1 MATAAILEHAKEIR
15 QEHDHLLGEL
25 EKLDVALGRV
35 QCYSEVYANLEGTG
49 EASEIATR
57 LLETVMRHFEHEER
71 TILPA
76 LSRHYPSFV
85 REMQRQHDGIRRLL
99 QHFTTDLLYLGQAED
114 VDEAVK
120 NLKDEGEDLA
130 RKMVAHMEAE
140 ERRYYLLNEKTGEDD
155 WGKCERLNV

>member
-1 MATAAILEHAKEIR
+1 MATAALVEHTREIR
-15 QEHDHLLGEL
+15 QEHDLLLGQLEL
-25 EKLDVALGRV
+25 LENALGRV
-35 QCYSEVYANLEGTG
+35 QCYAEVYANFEGTG

-57 LLETVMRHFEHEER
+57 LLETVLRHFEHEER

-76 LSRHYPSFV
+76 LNRHYPSFV
-85 REMQRQHDGIRRLL
+85 REMQRQHDAIRRLL

-114 VDEAVK
+114 CEEAVR
-120 NLKDEGEDLA
+120 NLKEEGDDLA

-140 ERRYYLLNEKTGEDD
+140 ERRYHLLQESSPEED